1 MSKEIDEN
9 NIEPSIEQLAI
20 IKQIKEQLNAM
31 SKKILIKKVQAEFM
45 KRARDKRKT
54 SFQPTS

>member
-9 NIEPSIEQLAI
+9 NIEQSIEQLAI

-31 SKKILIKKVQAEFM
+31 SKKILGRVGKLENAQK
-45 KRARDKRKT
+45 
-54 SFQPTS
+54 